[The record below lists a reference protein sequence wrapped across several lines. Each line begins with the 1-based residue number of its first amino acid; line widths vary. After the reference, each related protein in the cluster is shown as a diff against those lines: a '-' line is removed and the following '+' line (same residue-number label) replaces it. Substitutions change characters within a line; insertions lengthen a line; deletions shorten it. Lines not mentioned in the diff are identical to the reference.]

1 MTVPAAIGAL
11 VAVALDE
18 ADTVVVVIAP
28 GANVASSGLV
38 WANGAAGRLLGFDPM
53 AEPARAVAA
62 LFGGASAALANALA
76 GRAGNADLPVRNA
89 GGAARILGARL
100 MPANDVAGPA
110 QVVLL
115 GRDISDRRRQ
125 TAAEVSAR
133 LLLVQAFA
141 AAAVAVFVATADGR
155 LALVNPELTQ
165 ILGHP
170 IGALNGA
177 ETTTILHPGDR
188 AAWLSALAAQD
199 RDGKPFATAL
209 RLVRR
214 DGEHVVARLET
225 RVAER
230 PETGRVRVCTV
241 LPDQPAVTVTRS
253 GPLMLATRL
262 EVAGIADT
270 DAAASADSFGRVEAA
285 AEAVFARVTAPPD
298 SWSKTGVGR
307 YLLCLGGDS
316 QDAIAFRAT
325 TIADEVR
332 RQIQGLSDRLG
343 AVDVVT
349 DLRPLA
355 AGEAGASELLARQL
369 EDRLA
374 GLRQARATAARET
387 LATTLGALRCVASPV
402 LTQGGRETAMRYV
415 DLERQAWQRIAVA
428 AAALPAEETEGL
440 RSTELRLG
448 LAAPLLDAAP
458 QPQAWLLPIGFE
470 SFEQRSRG
478 AQLMDTLR
486 GLAPSPPGRLI
497 PVLTELTAN
506 AGNRRI
512 GDLLR
517 QLRGLGQGA
526 GVTVNSLEALPFD
539 LLDRVATLVVVEA
552 PMLLEALA
560 RRPKVTAQS
569 IARLADHGAK
579 LLVRGAIGPEQID
592 ALLKGG
598 ADFVVA
604 SDA

>member
-11 VAVALDE
+11 VTAALDE
-18 ADTVVVVIAP
+18 ADTVVVVVAP
-28 GANVASSGLV
+28 GASLASSGLV

-53 AEPARAVAA
+53 VEPARAVAA
-62 LFGGASAALANALA
+62 LFGGASAAFSDALA
-76 GRAGNADLPVRNA
+76 GRAGNTDLPVRNA

-100 MPANDVAGPA
+100 MPANDIDGPT

-125 TAAEVSAR
+125 SAAELSAR

-155 LALVNPELTQ
+155 LALVNPQLTQ
-165 ILGHP
+165 LLGHP

-177 ETTTILHPGDR
+177 ETVTIIHPGDR
-188 AAWLSALAAQD
+188 GAWVTAIAAQD

-209 RLVRR
+209 RLVRS
-214 DGEHVVARLET
+214 DGEHVLARLEA

-230 PETGRVRVCTV
+230 AETGRVRVCTV
-241 LPDQPAVTVTRS
+241 LPDQPAATPARS

-262 EVAGIADT
+262 EVAGLANADGAAT
-270 DAAASADSFGRVEAA
+270 ADAFARVEAA
-285 AEAVFARVTAPPD
+285 AEEVFGRRTAPPD

-316 QDAIAFRAT
+316 EDAIAFRAT

-332 RQIQGLSDRLG
+332 RQIQGMSDRLG

-374 GLRQARATAARET
+374 GLRQARATTARET

-402 LTQGGRETAMRYV
+402 LAQGGRETGMRFI

-428 AAALPAEETEGL
+428 AAALPAEETEAL
-440 RSTELRLG
+440 RSTPLRLG
-448 LAAPLLDAAP
+448 LAAPLLDAAT
-458 QPQAWLLPIGFE
+458 QPQAWLLPVGFE
-470 SFEQRSRG
+470 DFEQRSRA
-478 AQLMDTLR
+478 AQLMETLR
-486 GLAPSPPGRLI
+486 GLVPQPPGRLI

-526 GVTVNSLEALPFD
+526 GVTVSSLEALPFD
-539 LLDRVATLVVVEA
+539 LLDRVATLVVIDA

-579 LLVRGAIGPEQID
+579 VLARGAVGPEQV
-592 ALLKGG
+592 ATLLKGG
-598 ADFVVA
+598 ADFIVA
-604 SDA
+604 DDA